1 MGIKLITEVM
11 DWAPLTL
18 TQREHKILIIFAED
32 ARDGRPGEI
41 GEHGREKRVIWQS
54 VESPAMLRRARVK
67 RTEMYAVI
75 GALVGK
81 GCLEQIAK
89 GGGGHVAKYRILGL
103 APDLCQENP
112 DTGSGGLCQEN
123 PDTATPGLRP
133 GIQDTAPGQAPEA
146 ASGFPRH
153 SVSGETEHSVSGETE
168 HLALG
173 PLSSPSSGAPGSPA
187 GEEAQPPT
195 PLPSPNPGDDNGSK
209 PRSDDDQQQP
219 SAAGAQSQAAGGN
232 AREDGRPDPDP
243 ASGQRPVMSSIER
256 AALQAAESR
265 RAREV
270 AEARAAP

>member
-153 SVSGETEHSVSGETE
+153 SVSGETEH
-168 HLALG
+168 LALG